1 MSIWVG
7 RGALLAAAI
16 CMTAATAT
24 AQQLIPADTRP
35 TQLAQAQTQARA
47 PTAASSG
54 ESNTVAKVNNW
65 TVGLAGGLPEGTFLR
80 FGAEISRNLN
90 DSDDLRVLTI
100 VTPGATDNVKDLLY
114 LKGIDIAIT
123 HADVFEHFRNVE
135 KIPNIEKRVNFIS
148 EMYISELHV
157 LVRPEINSFKDLNG
171 KKVSF
176 HTPGAGPSVTGP
188 ILFQRLGIKVE
199 PVYVNNAIA
208 YEKMKTGEIAA
219 LIHTVG
225 KPNDLFTKN
234 KNEHGFKFLA
244 VPFDKFDDFYVPSV
258 FTDED
263 YPGYVKPGEK
273 VETLGVQA
281 VLAVYNWPRESD
293 RFRRVS
299 RFIDYYFD
307 RFENFHAARITRN
320 GRASTWPP
328 RCRAGPATG
337 SRRRS
342 SSRWRRRRRRARVTS
357 LSTAAGAPAGR
368 ARLPPTMRPSRS
380 ACSSSSWSGASR
392 KASSDARGP
401 SQRGESVRQTPRA
414 SRRAGNR
421 ARLTGCRR
429 PCAATFATLGAM
441 TMPVRWQLAPAT
453 RGGIATAMRGKGL
466 ALAALAALTATVAFA
481 AEGRTQRPEAR
492 IVVAQTIV
500 AEAPSQTAVQIQTGP
515 SEAIPANSFIRL
527 RGLPRQRF
535 AVGRLR
541 HRAGLLGHPAA
552 EPAGAEGD
560 HPGRRL
566 GPLRADHQ
574 PGQRRRQPCW
584 PK

>member
-16 CMTAATAT
+16 CMTAATAA
-24 AQQLIPADTRP
+24 AQETTPAAVRLA
-35 TQLAQAQTQARA
+35 QLAQTPRA
-47 PTAASSG
+47 PTAAASG

-90 DSDDLRVLTI
+90 FSDDLRVLTI

-171 KKVSF
+171 KKVGF

-199 PVYVNNAIA
+199 PVYINNAIA

-225 KPNDLFTKN
+225 KPNDLFAKN

-244 VPFDKFDDFYVPSV
+244 VPFDKFEDFYVPSV

-307 RFENFHAARITRN
+307 RFKNFHAAPYHPKWKSINLAAKVPGWSRYWVAEEKLKQMAAQMTTQSGTRDV
-320 GRASTWPP
+320 AVDTQ
-328 RCRAGPATG
+328 
-337 SRRRS
+337 
-342 SSRWRRRRRRARVTS
+342 
-357 LSTAAGAPAGR
+357 L
-368 ARLPPTMRPSRS
+368 
-380 ACSSSSWSGASR
+380 
-392 KASSDARGP
+392 
-401 SQRGESVRQTPRA
+401 VRQQAARA
-414 SRRAGNR
+414 
-421 ARLTGCRR
+421 
-429 PCAATFATLGAM
+429 
-441 TMPVRWQLAPAT
+441 APNN
-453 RGGIATAMRGKGL
+453 
-466 ALAALAALTATVAFA
+466 A
-481 AEGRTQRPEAR
+481 AEQERLFQQFLEWTK
-492 IVVAQTIV
+492 
-500 AEAPSQTAVQIQTGP
+500 SQGKQ
-515 SEAIPANSFIRL
+515 
-527 RGLPRQRF
+527 
-535 AVGRLR
+535 
-541 HRAGLLGHPAA
+541 
-552 EPAGAEGD
+552 
-560 HPGRRL
+560 
-566 GPLRADHQ
+566 
-574 PGQRRRQPCW
+574 
-584 PK
+584 